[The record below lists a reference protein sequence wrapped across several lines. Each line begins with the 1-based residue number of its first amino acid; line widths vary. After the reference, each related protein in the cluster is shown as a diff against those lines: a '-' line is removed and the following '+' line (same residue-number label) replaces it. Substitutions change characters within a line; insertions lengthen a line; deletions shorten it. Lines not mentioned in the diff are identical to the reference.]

1 MKRVSEL
8 KKKNS
13 YSDNGYPNQGCPLF
27 GWSLGLIPYNL
38 FRRSIRTFRRG
49 GRGRSIVPH
58 SKCGVPQGTVGSNPT
73 LSAKQK
79 KLVKKRRNCVK
90 VMPFDIWDQC
100 THIRKPSN

>member
-1 MKRVSEL
+1 MERVL
-8 KKKNS
+8 RLWM
-13 YSDNGYPNQGCPLF
+13 LF
-27 GWSLGLIPYNL
+27 PFFGDSIGLNPYNS
-38 FRRSIRTFRRG
+38 FRQGIGTFGRG
-49 GRGRSIVPH
+49 GRVRSNVPH

-100 THIRKPSN
+100 THIRKPGN